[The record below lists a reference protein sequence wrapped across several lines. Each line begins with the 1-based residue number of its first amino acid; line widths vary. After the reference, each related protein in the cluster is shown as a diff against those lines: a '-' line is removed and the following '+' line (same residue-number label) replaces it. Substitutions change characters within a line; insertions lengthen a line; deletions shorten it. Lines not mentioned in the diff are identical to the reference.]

1 LNKFP
6 KKIVVASHNLG
17 KVREINALLKKQ
29 GIETISLKRFNIN
42 EPRETGLTFIE
53 NSVLKSKNTSKKTNL
68 IAIADDSGLCI
79 PLINNEPGIYSA
91 RWAGRKKDFS
101 IAMNKI
107 EKKMKT
113 ICSMTKKDRRAF
125 FVCALSLYFP
135 DNTYKVFEGKVY
147 GHLQFPPRGNNGFG
161 YDPIFVPNGYKK
173 TFGEMTYSFKERI
186 SHRAIAF
193 QKLNSYLKKI

>member
-1 LNKFP
+1 MNKFP

-107 EKKMKT
+107 EKK
-113 ICSMTKKDRRAF
+113 
-125 FVCALSLYFP
+125 
-135 DNTYKVFEGKVY
+135 
-147 GHLQFPPRGNNGFG
+147 
-161 YDPIFVPNGYKK
+161 
-173 TFGEMTYSFKERI
+173 
-186 SHRAIAF
+186 
-193 QKLNSYLKKI
+193 